1 MQLTCYEHS
10 KSIRKSTPIKQS
22 NGDIVLRDIWS
33 FKNVLIGTIPNM
45 AAKMAY
51 RWMETFEIITTT
63 ISADLG
69 HDLHPM

>member
-1 MQLTCYEHS
+1 MTIPKILKFIQH
-10 KSIRKSTPIKQS
+10 
-22 NGDIVLRDIWS
+22 IWS

-63 ISADLG
+63 ISTHPG
-69 HDLHPM
+69 HDLYLM

>member
-1 MQLTCYEHS
+1 MNTLNYQ
-10 KSIRKSTPIKQS
+10 KPTPIEQS

-51 RWMETFEIITTT
+51 RWMETYETITTT
-63 ISADLG
+63 VSADLG
-69 HDLHPM
+69 HDLHLM